1 MTVHV
6 YSQTE
11 KRQKQTLHIYFCDQF
26 CIDLQKAKKGRLPP
40 PPSLIS
46 ATTSQ
51 NDDINTVNVT
61 AIELT

>member
-1 MTVHV
+1 MTVHI

-26 CIDLQKAKKGRLPP
+26 CIDLQKAKKGRPP
-40 PPSLIS
+40 PPLIS